1 MPDDVVADAVLLP
14 LSLFGVIK
22 RALICSS
29 PDMKPHCSYSGS
41 ASCCGSEQ

>member
-1 MPDDVVADAVLLP
+1 MPDDVVADAVLLQ

-29 PDMKPHCSYSGS
+29 PDRLHVVVRNSR
-41 ASCCGSEQ
+41 